1 MNTTEV
7 NPITAAITFWQNY
20 NTFKSIFDS
29 QFNKL
34 AVEISTERDPEI
46 RNELVLK
53 LQLVNS
59 AFEDIYYANQQV
71 VKEAVAETDKSEL
84 QEEVINAY
92 HNSGQSEILN

>member
-1 MNTTEV
+1 MNTIER
-7 NPITAAITFWQNY
+7 NPITDAITFWGNY
-20 NTFKSIFDS
+20 AAFKSIFDS

-34 AVEISTERDPEI
+34 AQEIAVERDPK
-46 RNELVLK
+46 RRKELVLK

-59 AFEDIYYANQQV
+59 AFEDIYYANQAV

-92 HNSGQSEILN
+92 NNSGQSEIIN